1 MIFVLK
7 VEILHK
13 NTNRHHP
20 KIPSQ
25 NFLKK
30 KEFGHKYFLIL
41 LSTNSTDFIVFIKS
55 GLKKFMRNITYGCH
69 ARPSQALF

>member
-1 MIFVLK
+1 MILSYVIFVLK

-30 KEFGHKYFLIL
+30 KNLVIDIF
-41 LSTNSTDFIVFIKS
+41 
-55 GLKKFMRNITYGCH
+55 
-69 ARPSQALF
+69 

>member
-1 MIFVLK
+1 MILSYVIFVLK

-25 NFLKK
+25 NFKK
-30 KEFGHKYFLIL
+30 K
-41 LSTNSTDFIVFIKS
+41 
-55 GLKKFMRNITYGCH
+55 KKNLVINI
-69 ARPSQALF
+69 F